1 MSTPFPIAKENSA
14 FVFSLEKKPCHQEKE
29 VDLCNK
35 KKKRAGAGRQEENCR
50 VSVLRE
56 NFGRRTLWRAQTW
69 EMHFRL
75 LLQDRVPKVKFPGQT
90 I

>member
-35 KKKRAGAGRQEENCR
+35 KKESWGWKTGGKLQGQCVKREFWEKD
-50 VSVLRE
+50 
-56 NFGRRTLWRAQTW
+56 TLASTNLGKCISDYF
-69 EMHFRL
+69 FRI
-75 LLQDRVPKVKFPGQT
+75 DSPK
-90 I
+90 